1 MTPLP
6 SRWLMPA
13 ALCAAAFSA
22 AAQTPLSTAAKADP
36 LDPAASVPAAAYVS
50 PFDRSRRNA
59 ESQAVTW
66 RDAND
71 TAARIGG
78 WRAYARE
85 AQQPASASSAP
96 AAAAAPATS
105 PSGADGTAKPMP
117 LGHPGHHGHK
127 TP

>member
-22 AAQTPLSTAAKADP
+22 AAQIPPSAATKADP
-36 LDPAASVPAAAYVS
+36 LDPAASVPAAAYAS
-50 PFDRSRRNA
+50 AFDRYRRSA
-59 ESQAVTW
+59 DSKAVAW

-71 TAARIGG
+71 TTARIGG

-85 AQQPASASSAP
+85 AQQPDPAPSAP
-96 AAAAAPATS
+96 AVAPATAPATP
-105 PSGADGTAKPMP
+105 PSGADGKAMP
-117 LGHPGHHGHK
+117 TPHGHHGHK
-127 TP
+127 MP